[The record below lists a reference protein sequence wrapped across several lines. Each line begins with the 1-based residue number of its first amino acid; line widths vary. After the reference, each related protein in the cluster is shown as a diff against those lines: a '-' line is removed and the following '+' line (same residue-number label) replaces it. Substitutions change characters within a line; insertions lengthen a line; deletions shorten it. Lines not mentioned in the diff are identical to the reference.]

1 MQGPGRWIIRMK
13 THAQPIAIPEDYRA
27 KRRVILVS
35 MILITLIPF
44 VLILFI
50 GYSTFTASLQRGAV
64 ESLQRVVDDHREI
77 IENFLKE
84 RRKDLE
90 FIGDAYPYAF
100 LSRTNNLQTVF
111 SYLQKH
117 SKAFIDMGV
126 FDDQGLHVAY
136 IGTYPLIGKSYAEAD
151 WFKEVLKRGY
161 FMSDIFLGFRG
172 VPHFVMAVTRIEN
185 GRPWVIRATFD
196 SYRFNELVEKV
207 RIGTTGEAY
216 ILNAKGM
223 LQTDRRSGG
232 SLLDQPGD
240 VIHFPE
246 AAGSVKTFIEKDKK
260 GKDYLYATTW
270 MPDKKWL
277 LVVRQDKSDAFSALH
292 TAVFLTLLVSLVG
305 GVVIIAA
312 AVYLS
317 DRIVLHLETLDQDKA
332 QLEQH
337 LIRAG
342 RLAEL
347 GEMAAGLAHEINN
360 PLQVIRNEQALM
372 EILVDDIKKA
382 TGSDNDAPL
391 ADLTDSLSQI
401 RLQIGR
407 CAVIT
412 QAFLNFG
419 RQSEP
424 VFQAVS
430 LMGFVPDVIGMVK
443 PKAIISGIDLTYD
456 IPAEIP
462 DVYGDVSQLQ
472 QVFLNLFNNGIDA
485 IVEKHG
491 ASGGHLTVTARRAT
505 DNYVEVR
512 VSDDGSGIAPE
523 IIDKIFS
530 PFFTT
535 KPVGKGTGLGLSVCY
550 GIVNNMGGDIMIES
564 IKNVGTT
571 FVLKLPVYEKT
582 QPPAVRVSGKKV
594 TEGAPN
600 RISVN

>member
-1 MQGPGRWIIRMK
+1 MK
-13 THAQPIAIPEDYRA
+13 AQAQPIAIPEDYRT
-27 KRRVILVS
+27 KRRIILVS
-35 MILITLIPF
+35 MILITLVPF
-44 VLILFI
+44 ALILFI
-50 GYSTFTASLQRGAV
+50 EYSTFTAALQRGAV
-64 ESLQRVVDDHREI
+64 ESLQRVVNDHREI

-100 LSRTNNLQTVF
+100 LSRTDNLQTVF
-111 SYLQKH
+111 SHLQKH

-126 FDDQGLHVAY
+126 FDDRGLHVAY
-136 IGTYPLIGKSYAEAD
+136 VGTYPLIGKSYAEAD

-172 VPHFVMAVTRIEN
+172 VPHFVMAVTRWEN

-196 SYRFNELVEKV
+196 SYRFNELVKKV

-216 ILNAKGM
+216 ILNAQGM

-246 AAGSVKTFIEKDKK
+246 AVGSVKTFIEKDKK

-277 LVVRQDKSDAFSALH
+277 LVVRQDRGDAFSAMH
-292 TAVFLTLLVSLVG
+292 TAVYLTLLVSLVG

-317 DRIVLHLETLDQDKA
+317 DRIVLRLETLDQDKER
-332 QLEQH
+332 LEQH

-372 EILVDDIKKA
+372 EILVDDMKKA
-382 TGSDNDAPL
+382 TGSDNEAPL
-391 ADLTDSLSQI
+391 ADLADSLSQI

-430 LMGFVPDVIGMVK
+430 LVGFVPDVIGMVK
-443 PKAIISGIDLTYD
+443 QRAAVNGIDLTCD
-456 IPAEIP
+456 IPAEIA

-491 ASGGHLTVTARRAT
+491 ASGGHLAVTTRRAT
-505 DNYVEVR
+505 GNYVEVR

-535 KPVGKGTGLGLSVCY
+535 KPVGRGTGLGLSVCY
-550 GIVNNMGGDIMIES
+550 GIVNNMGGDITVES
-564 IKNVGTT
+564 EKNVGTT
-571 FVLKLPVYEKT
+571 FVLKLPVYERT
-582 QPPAVRVSGKKV
+582 QPPAGRVSGRKV
-594 TEGAPN
+594 TDGAPD

>member
-1 MQGPGRWIIRMK
+1 
-13 THAQPIAIPEDYRA
+13 
-27 KRRVILVS
+27 
-35 MILITLIPF
+35 
-44 VLILFI
+44 
-50 GYSTFTASLQRGAV
+50 
-64 ESLQRVVDDHREI
+64 
-77 IENFLKE
+77 
-84 RRKDLE
+84 
-90 FIGDAYPYAF
+90 
-100 LSRTNNLQTVF
+100 
-111 SYLQKH
+111 
-117 SKAFIDMGV
+117 
-126 FDDQGLHVAY
+126 
-136 IGTYPLIGKSYAEAD
+136 
-151 WFKEVLKRGY
+151 
-161 FMSDIFLGFRG
+161 
-172 VPHFVMAVTRIEN
+172 VTRVEN
-185 GRPWVIRATFD
+185 GRPWVIRATLD

-216 ILNAKGM
+216 ILNAQGM
-223 LQTDRRSGG
+223 LQTERRSGG
-232 SLLDQPGD
+232 GLLDQPGD

-260 GKDYLYATTW
+260 GKDYLYAATW

-292 TAVFLTLLVSLVG
+292 TAVYLTLLVTLVG

-332 QLEQH
+332 RLEQN

-360 PLQVIRNEQALM
+360 PLQIIRNEQALM
-372 EILVDDIKKA
+372 EILVEEMKKA
-382 TGSDNDAPL
+382 TGSDHEAPL
-391 ADLTDSLSQI
+391 ADLADSLGQI
-401 RLQIGR
+401 KLQIGR

-430 LMGFVPDVIGMVK
+430 LMRFVPDIIGMVK
-443 PKAIISGIDLTYD
+443 QRAAVNGIELTYD
-456 IPAEIP
+456 IPADTP
-462 DVYGDVSQLQ
+462 DVHGDVSQLQ

-491 ASGGHLTVTARRAT
+491 VSGGHLAVMARRST
-505 DNYVEVR
+505 GNYVEVR
-512 VSDDGSGIAPE
+512 ISDDGSGIEPD

-550 GIVNNMGGDIMIES
+550 GIVKNMGGDITVDS
-564 IKNVGTT
+564 TKTVGTT

-582 QPPAVRVSGKKV
+582 QPPD
-594 TEGAPN
+594 GAIANREAMDVKPD

>member
-1 MQGPGRWIIRMK
+1 
-13 THAQPIAIPEDYRA
+13 
-27 KRRVILVS
+27 L
-35 MILITLIPF
+35 
-44 VLILFI
+44 
-50 GYSTFTASLQRGAV
+50 
-64 ESLQRVVDDHREI
+64 
-77 IENFLKE
+77 
-84 RRKDLE
+84 
-90 FIGDAYPYAF
+90 
-100 LSRTNNLQTVF
+100 
-111 SYLQKH
+111 
-117 SKAFIDMGV
+117 AFIDMGV
-126 FDDQGLHVAY
+126 FDDRGLHVAY
-136 IGTYPLIGKSYAEAD
+136 VGPYPLIGKSYAEAD

-161 FMSDIFLGFRG
+161 FMSDIFLGYRG
-172 VPHFVMAVTRIEN
+172 VPHFVIAVTRMEN
-185 GRPWVIRATFD
+185 NRPWVIRATFD

-216 ILNAKGM
+216 ILNAQGM
-223 LQTDRRSGG
+223 LQTERRSGG
-232 SLLDQPGD
+232 SLLDQPRD
-240 VIHFPE
+240 IIHFPE
-246 AAGSVKTFIEKDKK
+246 AAGTVQTFIEKNQK

-292 TAVFLTLLVSLVG
+292 RAVYLTLLVSLVG
-305 GVVIIAA
+305 GIVITAA
-312 AVYLS
+312 SVYLS
-317 DRIVLHLETLDQDKA
+317 DRIVLRLETLDQDKA

-360 PLQVIRNEQALM
+360 PLQIIRNEQALM
-372 EILVDDIKKA
+372 EILVDDMKKA
-382 TGSDNDAPL
+382 IGNDPEAPFADL
-391 ADLTDSLSQI
+391 ADSLGQI

-443 PKAIISGIDLTYD
+443 QRAAVNGIDLTYD
-456 IPAEIP
+456 IPADTP

-485 IVEKHG
+485 IVEKHS
-491 ASGGHLTVTARRAT
+491 ASGGHLSVTARRAVG
-505 DNYVEVR
+505 NYVEVR
-512 VSDDGSGIAPE
+512 ISDNGSGVAQE

-550 GIVNNMGGDIMIES
+550 GIVNNMGGDITVES
-564 IKNVGTT
+564 VKNVGTT
-571 FVLKLPVYEKT
+571 FVLTLPVYRRT
-582 QPPAVRVSGKKV
+582 QPPADRGSARKV
-594 TEGAPN
+594 TDGAPDH
-600 RISVN
+600 ITVN

>member
-1 MQGPGRWIIRMK
+1 MK
-13 THAQPIAIPEDYRA
+13 AQAKPMTTSEDYRA
-27 KRRVILVS
+27 KRRIILVS
-35 MILITLIPF
+35 MILMTLVPF

-50 GYSTFTASLQRGAV
+50 GYSTFTAALQRGTID
-64 ESLQRVVDDHREI
+64 SLQRVVTDHRII

-90 FIGDAYPYAF
+90 FIGDTYPYAF

-111 SYLQKH
+111 SHLQKH

-126 FDDQGLHVAY
+126 FDDRGLHVAY
-136 IGTYPLIGKSYAEAD
+136 VGPYPLIGKSYAEAD

-161 FMSDIFLGFRG
+161 FMSDIFLGYRG
-172 VPHFVMAVTRIEN
+172 VPHFVIAVTRVEN

-207 RIGTTGEAY
+207 RIGATGEAY
-216 ILNAKGM
+216 ILNVQGM
-223 LQTDRRSGG
+223 LQTERRSGG

-240 VIHFPE
+240 IIHFPE
-246 AAGSVKTFIEKDKK
+246 AVGTVQTFIERDKK

-292 TAVFLTLLVSLVG
+292 TAVYLTLLVSLVG
-305 GVVIIAA
+305 GIVITAA
-312 AVYLS
+312 SVYLS
-317 DRIVLHLETLDQDKA
+317 DRIVLRLETLDQDKA

-360 PLQVIRNEQALM
+360 PLQIIRNEQALM
-372 EILVDDIKKA
+372 EILVDDMKKA
-382 TGSDNDAPL
+382 IGNDPEAPFADL
-391 ADLTDSLSQI
+391 ADSLGQI

-424 VFQAVS
+424 AFQAVS

-443 PKAIISGIDLTYD
+443 QRAAVNGIDLTYD
-456 IPAEIP
+456 IPADTP

-485 IVEKHG
+485 IVEKHS
-491 ASGGHLTVTARRAT
+491 ASGGHLAVTARRSAGG
-505 DNYVEVR
+505 YVEVR
-512 VSDDGSGIAPE
+512 ISDNGSGIPPE

-550 GIVNNMGGDIMIES
+550 GIVNNMGGEITVES
-564 IKNVGTT
+564 VKNVGTT
-571 FVLKLPVYEKT
+571 FALKLPVYEKT
-582 QPPAVRVSGKKV
+582 QPPAGEVSGR
-594 TEGAPN
+594 GAKDVAPD
-600 RISVN
+600 RIGLN

>member
-1 MQGPGRWIIRMK
+1 MK
-13 THAQPIAIPEDYRA
+13 AHAKPIAVPEDYRA
-27 KRRVILVS
+27 KRRIILVS
-35 MILITLIPF
+35 MILITLVPF

-100 LSRTNNLQTVF
+100 LSRTDNLQKIF
-111 SYLQKH
+111 SHLQKH

-126 FDDQGLHVAY
+126 FDDRGLHVAY
-136 IGTYPLIGKSYAEAD
+136 VGAYPLIGKSYAEAD

-172 VPHFVMAVTRIEN
+172 VPHFVMAVTRMEN

-216 ILNAKGM
+216 ILNALGM

-246 AAGSVKTFIEKDKK
+246 TAGSVKTFIEKDKK

-270 MPDKKWL
+270 MPDNKWL

-292 TAVFLTLLVSLVG
+292 TAVYLTLLVSLVG

-372 EILVDDIKKA
+372 EILVEDMKKA
-382 TGSDNDAPL
+382 TGSDNEAPL
-391 ADLTDSLSQI
+391 ADLADSLSQI

-430 LMGFVPDVIGMVK
+430 LMGFVPDIIGMVK
-443 PKAIISGIDLTYD
+443 PKAVNNGIDLTQD
-456 IPAEIP
+456 IPVDIS

-491 ASGGHLTVTARRAT
+491 ASGGHLAVTARRAT
-505 DNYVEVR
+505 GNYVEVR

-550 GIVNNMGGDIMIES
+550 GIVNNMGGDITVES
-564 IKNVGTT
+564 VKNVGTT

-582 QPPAVRVSGKKV
+582 QPPAGGVSGRKV
-594 TEGAPN
+594 TDGTPD

>member
-1 MQGPGRWIIRMK
+1 MN
-13 THAQPIAIPEDYRA
+13 AQAKPIVVPEDYRA
-27 KRRVILVS
+27 KRRIILVS
-35 MILITLIPF
+35 MILITLVPF
-44 VLILFI
+44 ALILFI
-50 GYSTFTASLQRGAV
+50 GYSTFTASLQRGTV
-64 ESLQRVVDDHREI
+64 ESLQRIVEDHREI

-90 FIGDAYPYAF
+90 FIGDAYSYAF
-100 LSRTNNLQTVF
+100 LSQTANLQTVF
-111 SYLQKH
+111 SHLQKH
-117 SKAFIDMGV
+117 SNAFIDMGV
-126 FDDQGLHVAY
+126 FDDRGLHVAY
-136 IGTYPLIGKSYAEAD
+136 VGAYPLIGKSYAEAD
-151 WFKEVLKRGY
+151 WFREVLKRGY

-172 VPHFVMAVTRIEN
+172 VPHFVMAVTRMEN
-185 GRPWVIRATFD
+185 GRPWVIRATFN
-196 SYRFNELVEKV
+196 SHRFNELVEKV

-216 ILNAKGM
+216 ILNGQGM

-240 VIHFPE
+240 AIHFPE
-246 AAGSVKTFIEKDKK
+246 AAGSVQTFIEKDKT

-270 MPDKKWL
+270 LPDKKWL
-277 LVVRQDKSDAFSALH
+277 LVVRQDKKDAFSALH
-292 TAVFLTLLVSLVG
+292 TAVYLTLLVSLVG

-317 DRIVLHLETLDQDKA
+317 DRIVLRLETLDQDKA
-332 QLEQH
+332 RLEQH

-360 PLQVIRNEQALM
+360 PLQIIRNEQALM
-372 EILVDDIKKA
+372 EILLDDMKKA
-382 TGSDNDAPL
+382 PASDNEAPL
-391 ADLTDSLSQI
+391 ADLADSLSQI

-419 RQSEP
+419 RQCEP

-430 LMGFVPDVIGMVK
+430 LTAFLPDIIGMLKQRAV
-443 PKAIISGIDLTYD
+443 INGIDLTCD

-462 DVYGDVSQLQ
+462 NVHGDVSQLQ

-485 IVEKHG
+485 IVEKRSG
-491 ASGGHLTVTARRAT
+491 SGGHLAVTARRDAG
-505 DNYVEVR
+505 NYVEVR
-512 VSDDGSGIAPE
+512 ISDDGSGIEPD

-550 GIVNNMGGDIMIES
+550 GIVNNMGGDITVDS
-564 IKNVGTT
+564 TKNVGTT
-571 FVLKLPVYEKT
+571 FVLKLPVNEKT
-582 QPPAVRVSGKKV
+582 QPPG
-594 TEGAPN
+594 GAIANREAMDVKPD

>member
-1 MQGPGRWIIRMK
+1 
-13 THAQPIAIPEDYRA
+13 
-27 KRRVILVS
+27 
-35 MILITLIPF
+35 
-44 VLILFI
+44 
-50 GYSTFTASLQRGAV
+50 
-64 ESLQRVVDDHREI
+64 
-77 IENFLKE
+77 
-84 RRKDLE
+84 
-90 FIGDAYPYAF
+90 
-100 LSRTNNLQTVF
+100 
-111 SYLQKH
+111 
-117 SKAFIDMGV
+117 
-126 FDDQGLHVAY
+126 
-136 IGTYPLIGKSYAEAD
+136 
-151 WFKEVLKRGY
+151 
-161 FMSDIFLGFRG
+161 
-172 VPHFVMAVTRIEN
+172 
-185 GRPWVIRATFD
+185 
-196 SYRFNELVEKV
+196 
-207 RIGTTGEAY
+207 
-216 ILNAKGM
+216 
-223 LQTDRRSGG
+223 RRSGG

-240 VIHFPE
+240 IIHFPE

-292 TAVFLTLLVSLVG
+292 KAVYLTLLVSLVG

-382 TGSDNDAPL
+382 TGSDNEAPL
-391 ADLTDSLSQI
+391 ADLADSLSQI

-430 LMGFVPDVIGMVK
+430 LMGFVPDIIGMVK
-443 PKAIISGIDLTYD
+443 PKAVNNGIDLTQD
-456 IPAEIP
+456 IPVDIP

-491 ASGGHLTVTARRAT
+491 ASGGHLAVTARRAT
-505 DNYVEVR
+505 GNYVEVR

-550 GIVNNMGGDIMIES
+550 GIVNNMGGDITVES
-564 IKNVGTT
+564 VKNVGTT

-582 QPPAVRVSGKKV
+582 QPPAGGVSGRKV
-594 TEGAPN
+594 TDGAPD